1 MQQQSVLLHQAEY
14 FSKSPKYIDFPA
26 DMLWNHGHITQPW
39 PMWMQHIWFFT
50 AGCMKIYHYLVNL
63 RQLYIFMAAR
73 QATDRAPLVKTQR
86 GAPHYHTE
94 CTGNKGSGKINQQK
108 RFQVWLWSQKVF
120 SFKVEPAWDKVRV
133 LALNI
138 IDQKWLVGSVRQ
150 LPAEVTFPSHHKH
163 RFSFAMV

>member
-1 MQQQSVLLHQAEY
+1 MVIQSNPGPCEC
-14 FSKSPKYIDFPA
+14 SIS
-26 DMLWNHGHITQPW
+26 G
-39 PMWMQHIWFFT
+39 FFT

-73 QATDRAPLVKTQR
+73 QATDRAPLIKTQR
-86 GAPHYHTE
+86 GHTE

-163 RFSFAMV
+163 WFTLQYYPRPERFQVSRRY